1 MEYLVITRDWSL
13 FDRDY
18 HEEFMEVV
26 VADSKD
32 EVIEIINNKYNK
44 DFLDAGRAVIK
55 IYELKKIYDM
65 QEATDELL
73 EKLSE
78 KNSKRILTT
87 DITPM
92 DPELEKKLIA
102 ELKKKFEMEKAVEII
117 LDDAVLPPKEKED

>member
-1 MEYLVITRDWSL
+1 
-13 FDRDY
+13 
-18 HEEFMEVV
+18 
-26 VADSKD
+26 
-32 EVIEIINNKYNK
+32 
-44 DFLDAGRAVIK
+44 
-55 IYELKKIYDM
+55 M